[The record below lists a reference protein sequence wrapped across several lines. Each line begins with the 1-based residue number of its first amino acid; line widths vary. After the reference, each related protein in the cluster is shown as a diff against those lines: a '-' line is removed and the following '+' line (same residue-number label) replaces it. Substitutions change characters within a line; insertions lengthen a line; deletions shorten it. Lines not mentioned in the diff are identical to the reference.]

1 MTSQLIPG
9 EALNDSD
16 PSSYTTKKNSR
27 REQSND
33 VTCRPVFNPATRCGA
48 YFLPMEMPSRELFQI
63 FLPYSLVKT
72 WVQYTNRWVES
83 LLQDRH
89 LKPVARLKS
98 WVETSVAE
106 VYIWLAILIYTGI
119 HKEATIQLRVS
130 RH

>member
-1 MTSQLIPG
+1 MTSQSIPG
-9 EALNDSD
+9 EALNASD
-16 PSSYTTKKNSR
+16 PSSYTTEKNSR
-27 REQSND
+27 REQPND

-89 LKPVARLKS
+89 LWTPGTNLAVDERMTPGFKS
-98 WVETSVAE
+98 TTPHLGSV
-106 VYIWLAILIYTGI
+106 
-119 HKEATIQLRVS
+119 
-130 RH
+130 